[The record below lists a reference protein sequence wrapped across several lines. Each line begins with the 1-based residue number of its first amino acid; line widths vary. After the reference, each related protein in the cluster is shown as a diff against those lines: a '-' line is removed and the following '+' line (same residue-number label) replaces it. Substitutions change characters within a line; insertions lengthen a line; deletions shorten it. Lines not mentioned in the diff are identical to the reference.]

1 MLKTAPKASPEAAH
15 RLSQPVMPRMK
26 HPGDSCS
33 FASYTAGQLSKQ
45 RTKREQQRRAERE
58 YEAAK
63 QEALEG
69 FRRAKAQ
76 VSRLPHSDKHVLAG
90 HTQAYIQSG
99 QCADNKTPSSSIA
112 FQHFDA

>member
-1 MLKTAPKASPEAAH
+1 
-15 RLSQPVMPRMK
+15 MK